1 MAEATSEKKSIP
13 ALTSLIGQSFPG
25 QVLSSHNALGDET
38 LVIQRERM
46 LDVFQFLK
54 SDSRCRF
61 NLMVDVT
68 AVDYLPATP
77 RFEVVYHLKSIPLK
91 HRLRIK
97 VPLEERA
104 AEVDT
109 ISNLW
114 VAADWYE
121 REVFDMYGITFK
133 GHPKMKRLLMYEGF
147 EGHPLRKDYAKG
159 MTQPLV
165 EMRPVKER
173 YNYGE
178 TYRPVTQP
186 IKN

>member
-1 MAEATSEKKSIP
+1 MADQASKP
-13 ALTSLIGQSFPG
+13 ALTALVEQSFAG
-25 QVLSSHNALGDET
+25 QVLSSHAKLGDET
-38 LVIQRERM
+38 IVIKRDRM
-46 LDVFQFLK
+46 LDIFQFLK
-54 SDSRCRF
+54 TDARCQF

-68 AVDYLPATP
+68 AVDLLPATP

-91 HRLRIK
+91 HRIRIK
-97 VPLEERA
+97 VPIEEKA
-104 AEVDT
+104 PEVDT

-133 GHPKMKRLLMYEGF
+133 GHPNLKRLLMYEGF
-147 EGHPLRKDYAKG
+147 EGYPLRKDYTKG
-159 MTQPLV
+159 LAQPLV

-178 TYRPVTQP
+178 TYKPVTQP
-186 IKN
+186 VKN